1 MTADQSETTADTGSE
16 SDSDES
22 EWAFQPDE
30 AIRQE
35 HEPHAPG
42 GVPLGKSEYLIKRQ
56 LRQESDGKRFY
67 HVEKEEGGTHLYAAS
82 EIEN

>member
-35 HEPHAPG
+35 HTKHSNDQP
-42 GVPLGKSEYLIKRQ
+42 KS
-56 LRQESDGKRFY
+56 GCRF
-67 HVEKEEGGTHLYAAS
+67 S
-82 EIEN
+82 EVAVYRV

>member
-35 HEPHAPG
+35 HEPMT
-42 GVPLGKSEYLIKRQ
+42 
-56 LRQESDGKRFY
+56 
-67 HVEKEEGGTHLYAAS
+67 GTEL
-82 EIEN
+82 